1 MVKVV
6 ILVCHAY
13 KLSGPMKAPPPGE
26 ERPRLKVKGKPSFK
40 PLLFL
45 FILIS
50 NEGIGQGSN

>member
-13 KLSGPMKAPPPGE
+13 KLSGPTKAPPLEHELPT
-26 ERPRLKVKGKPSFK
+26 LKIKGKHSFK
-40 PLLFL
+40 PFLFL

-50 NEGIGQGSN
+50 NEGIGQGFN